1 MRNMIIGHLAVD
13 NLKNLYSFQILI
25 IYRFSEVKQSMDNIT
40 SHIAIIKDMGNSFHD
55 RLHYLPSADS
65 DFKYVFIIRDPQLA
79 MSSYRKAS
87 FGTAVSLGLCDAKPV
102 DDFDLHVDDPYYY
115 SPGGNFKNAYLTW
128 RHVQDNLDPDPLIVD
143 CEDFMANPKPFLQK
157 ICQVG
162 GLEFHDGLLK
172 WDASTDIIK
181 TWKNPGGI
189 PKMLGNSLGYFHQT
203 AIKSSCFHF
212 SKKEKPPLSSTTKD
226 IQRAVADGTEYYN
239 EMYELRYNP

>member
-1 MRNMIIGHLAVD
+1 MSGITQLAFIT
-13 NLKNLYSFQILI
+13 NFQII
-25 IYRFSEVKQSMDNIT
+25 FVGRFSEVKRSIDNLD
-40 SHIAIIKDMGNSFHD
+40 SPQVVVKDMGSSFSGP
-55 RLHYLPSADS
+55 RKRYLPSRDS
-65 DFKYVFIIRDPQLA
+65 GFKYVFIIRDPQLA
-79 MSSYRKAS
+79 MSSYRRAS
-87 FGTAVSLGLCDAKPV
+87 LQTSLTMPGYTTGKPEE
-102 DDFDLHVDDPYYY
+102 DFDLRVDDPYYY
-115 SPGGNFKNAYLTW
+115 SSGGHYYNLHAAWK
-128 RHVQDNLDPDPLIVD
+128 HVRENLDPDPLIVD
-143 CEDFMANPKPFLQK
+143 CEDFMADPKPFLQK